1 MYNINKDLANIFR
14 QMGAIYEFKGDKF
27 RALAYY
33 RAAEVI
39 EDLPED
45 IRNYI
50 VSGNLN
56 SIKGVG
62 QAIATKIEEYV
73 NTGKIKKFEEL
84 REEVPEELIEI
95 MDLPGI
101 GPKTLKKLH
110 EELNIKSKEDLIRV
124 LKNGEVEKLKGFGKK
139 KVEKMLKSLEMHE
152 IAQKRIILWEALQIS
167 RYITNE
173 LKESLPKEIKKI
185 EVAGSI
191 RRRKETIGDIDILV
205 AVEDKDREKVIEKF
219 ISLPEVEE
227 IIVKGDKKTSVIMK
241 FDYKERQV
249 DLRLFK
255 NEEWGAALQY
265 FTGSKQHN
273 VHLREIAKEKGL
285 KLNEYGVFKID
296 TGEKVAGETE
306 EGVYNSLG
314 MQWIPPEMREDRG
327 EIELALEWNLPKLV
341 ELKDIKGDMHVHST
355 WSDGVNSIEEIAYY
369 VRKKYNYEYI
379 VITDHSKSQKIAH
392 GLDEERLIE
401 EIKEVRLLNKMIGFD
416 FIKIGTEVDI
426 LLDGSLDL
434 SDEVLAELDF
444 VVASVYSHFNRDNT
458 DRIIKAM
465 ENPYVNAIG
474 HMTGRLIGIREGYK
488 VDMEAV
494 IKKAKE
500 TGTALEINSQPRRMD
515 INEVWVRRAVEEG
528 VKMVI
533 STDSHSLGNF
543 EFMELGVSIARRGW
557 ATKEDILNTG
567 SWDRI
572 QQFVNEKRK
581 KLGGLIKTNK

>member
-14 QMGAIYEFKGDKF
+14 QMGAIYEFLGDKF

-33 RAAEVI
+33 RASEII

-45 IRNYI
+45 VRNYI
-50 VSGNLN
+50 LN
-56 SIKGVG
+56 GKLYSIKGIG
-62 QAIATKIEEYV
+62 QGIATKIEEYV
-73 NTGKIKKFEEL
+73 ETGKIQKYEEL
-84 REEVPEELIEI
+84 KQLVPQELIEI

-101 GPKTLKKLH
+101 GPKTLKRLYD
-110 EELNIKSKEDLIRV
+110 ELGIRTKEDLIKA
-124 LKNGEVEKLKGFGKK
+124 LKDGRVEKLKGFGKK
-139 KVEKMLKSLEMHE
+139 KVEKMLKSLEMYE
-152 IAQKRIILWEALQIS
+152 IAQKRIILWEALQIA
-167 RYITNE
+167 RYIVDE
-173 LKESLPKEIKKI
+173 LKTALPNEIKKI

-205 AVEDKDREKVIEKF
+205 AVDDLDREKVVEKF

-227 IIVKGDKKTSVIMK
+227 IIVKGDKKTSVVMK
-241 FDYKERQV
+241 FDHKERQV

-255 NEEWGAALQY
+255 LEEWGAALQY

-285 KLNEYGVFKID
+285 KINEYGVFKID
-296 TGEKVAGETE
+296 TDEKIAGETE
-306 EGVYNSLG
+306 ESVYKAVGLV
-314 MQWIPPEMREDRG
+314 WIPPEMREDRG
-327 EIELALEWNLPKLV
+327 EIELAQKGKIPKLV
-341 ELKDIKGDMHVHST
+341 ELEDIKGDMHIHST
-355 WSDGVNSIEEIAYY
+355 WSDGVNSIKDIAYF
-369 VRKKYNYEYI
+369 VREKYKYEYI

-401 EIKEVRLLNKMIGFD
+401 EIKEVKLLNKMLGFD

-444 VVASVYSHFNRDNT
+444 VVASVHSHFNRDNT
-458 DRIIKAM
+458 DRILKAM

-500 TGTALEINSQPRRMD
+500 TGTALEINAQPRRMD
-515 INEVWVRRAVEEG
+515 INEIWVRRAVEEG
-528 VKMVI
+528 VMMVI
-533 STDSHSLGNF
+533 STDSHNLGNF
-543 EFMELGVSIARRGW
+543 EYMEIGVSIARRGW
-557 ATKEDILNTG
+557 ATKESILNTRH
-567 SWDRI
+567 WEEI
-572 QQFVNEKRK
+572 KQFVNEKRK
-581 KLGGLIKTNK
+581 KLGGLVKA